1 VEVKFNASGKIQV
14 NGNEIIINI
23 KSEPKRGKANK
34 ELIRRRQISFESVKI
49 AYVSFLD

>member
-23 KSEPKRGKANK
+23 KSEPKRGKANR
-34 ELIRRRQISFESVKI
+34 ELIKKTSDFQKI
-49 AYVSFLD
+49 VYLSFLD